1 MAEIRKFPIW
11 RHLRGDP
18 SFHILRFRRGE
29 LRESG
34 RGLSFWFHPMNTSIV
49 EVPMDDRELPFLY
62 HARSRDFQ
70 DVTVQGVISFR
81 VTDPEKLAHRV
92 DFHIDLRT
100 GLLTEQPMDKLA
112 ALVTELAQQS
122 TWDYLVHTDL
132 VEILE
137 QGFEE
142 IRMRIGAA
150 LHEDESLEGMGL
162 ETVAV
167 RIAAVRPEA
176 EVEKALRTPTRES
189 IQQQADQATFQRR
202 ALAVEKERAI
212 QENELQN
219 KIELARREA
228 ALIEQDGQ
236 NDRNRAR
243 EQGRAALIASE
254 SEAERTDIKA
264 RAKAGSIENIEQ
276 ARVNAERERMNI
288 YRDFPSQKLLG
299 LAADKLAGKLQRI
312 EHLSLTPDLLGGML
326 TRLMQAGTHKLE
338 EQPDA

>member
-18 SFHILRFRRGE
+18 SIHILRFRRGV

-92 DFHIDLRT
+92 DFHIDLHT

-150 LHEDESLEGMGL
+150 LHQDESLAGMGL

-219 KIELARREA
+219 KCAGAFYTRR
-228 ALIEQDGQ
+228 G
-236 NDRNRAR
+236 
-243 EQGRAALIASE
+243 GRAPVPGGWRLAFGGQPHH
-254 SEAERTDIKA
+254 
-264 RAKAGSIENIEQ
+264 GSG
-276 ARVNAERERMNI
+276 V
-288 YRDFPSQKLLG
+288 PG
-299 LAADKLAGKLQRI
+299 
-312 EHLSLTPDLLGGML
+312 
-326 TRLMQAGTHKLE
+326 
-338 EQPDA
+338 

>member
-18 SFHILRFRRGE
+18 NFHVLRFRRGV
-29 LRESG
+29 LCESA
-34 RGLSFWFHPMNTSIV
+34 RGPSFWFHPMNASIV

-81 VTDPEKLAHRV
+81 VTEPEKLAERV
-92 DFHIDLRT
+92 DFSIDLAT
-100 GLLTEQPMDKLA
+100 GLLKEQPMDKLA

-122 TWDYLVHTDL
+122 TWDYLVHTEL

-137 QGFEE
+137 HGFEE
-142 IRMRIGAA
+142 IRTRIGTA
-150 LHEDESLEGMGL
+150 LDRDESLESMGL
-162 ETVAV
+162 EIVAV
-167 RIAAVRPEA
+167 RIAAVRPEP

-189 IQQQADQATFQRR
+189 IQQHADEATFQRR

-219 KIELARREA
+219 QIELSRREA
-228 ALIEQDGQ
+228 ALIEQQGQ
-236 NDRNRAR
+236 NERNRAR
-243 EQGRAALIASE
+243 EHAQASLIKAESRAEQSTVE
-254 SEAERTDIKA
+254 A
-264 RAKAGSIENIEQ
+264 RAKADNIESIEQ
-276 ARVNAERERMNI
+276 ARVNAESQRMNI
-288 YRDFPSQKLLG
+288 YRDFPSEMLLG

-312 EHLSLTPDLLGGML
+312 EHLNLTPDLLGGML
-326 TRLMQAGTHKLE
+326 TRLMHAGTDRLE
-338 EQPDA
+338 ERKDA